1 MKHQRVIHAQCA
13 MYHIYM
19 HTQAFEVWLRWDII
33 YYYSIK
39 LIKICQYGYV
49 SSYKVQNIHTTSQEE
64 M

>member
-1 MKHQRVIHAQCA
+1 MHSVA

-19 HTQAFEVWLRWDII
+19 HTQAFEVWLRWAVVI
-33 YYYSIK
+33 YYYSI
-39 LIKICQYGYV
+39 IVTVKICQYGYV